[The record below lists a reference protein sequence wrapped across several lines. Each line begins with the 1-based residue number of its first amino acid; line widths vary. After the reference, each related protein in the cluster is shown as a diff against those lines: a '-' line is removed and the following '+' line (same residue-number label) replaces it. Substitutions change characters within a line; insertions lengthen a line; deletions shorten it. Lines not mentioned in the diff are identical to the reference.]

1 MPTQSTKQLHVF
13 VATPLSDEHA
23 RLIESLEPR
32 VKLIL
37 DHDLLPPVR
46 WPSDHTGDPAFK
58 RSPQQQARFEEL
70 RNRAD
75 ALYGVPDESPAQL
88 ADAVAANPRLRWV
101 QTMAAGGGATVRAA
115 GLSEADLA
123 RVAFTTAA
131 GVHAPRLAEF
141 ALLGALAGLKDVA
154 RLQRLMAARTWAERW
169 VMGTLQGCSVLIV
182 GLGHIGRET
191 ARVFSLLGADVVAV
205 NRSPRQAAGVRA
217 TYPVEWLP
225 DVIGQADIIVC
236 ALPQAVGTDQLVS
249 AAALARMQP
258 GAIFVNVGRGTSVD
272 EAALIEALQDGRI
285 GYAALDVVRVEP
297 LPADSPLWTF
307 DNVLISPHTAATS
320 DTEDRQIAELFADN
334 ATRLLDGRELRNV
347 VDPVLF
353 Y

>member
-1 MPTQSTKQLHVF
+1 MPEQSTKQLHVF
-13 VATPLSDEHA
+13 VGTPLSDEHA

-32 VKLIL
+32 VRLML
-37 DHDLLPPVR
+37 EQDLLPPVR

-58 RSPQQQARFEEL
+58 RLLRQQGRFEEL

-75 ALYGVPDESPAQL
+75 ALYGVPDESAEQL
-88 ADAVAANPRLRWV
+88 AIAVAANPRLRWV

-115 GLSEADLA
+115 NLSQADLA
-123 RVAFTTAA
+123 RVVFTTAA

-141 ALLGALAGLKDVA
+141 ALLGALAGLKDVT
-154 RLQRLMAARTWAERW
+154 RLQRLMEARKWADRW
-169 VMGTLQGCSVLIV
+169 VMGTLKGCTVLIV

-191 ARVFSLLGADVVAV
+191 ARVFSLLGANVVAV
-205 NRSPRQAAGVRA
+205 NRSPRPAEGVTA
-217 TYPVEWLP
+217 TYPVDRLI
-225 DVIGQADIIVC
+225 DLIGQAHIIVG
-236 ALPQAVGTDQLVS
+236 ALPQAVGTDRLIS
-249 AAALARMQP
+249 AAVLARVQP
-258 GAIFVNVGRGTSVD
+258 GSIFVNVGRGTSVD

-307 DNVLISPHTAATS
+307 DNVLIAPHTAATS
-320 DTEDRQIAELFADN
+320 DTEDRQIAELFAEN
-334 ATRLLDGRELRNV
+334 ATRLLDGRELLNV